1 MKYVKSWLAITLLS
15 VLVLSSSSLFSQSQ
29 QTQTNSNSPQT
40 TSSTTQKPSS
50 GTQQNADQ
58 NATKTHTYKN
68 SSGQLV
74 QSPTKSS
81 SVPAGATAQCRDGSY
96 SFSQN
101 HRGTCSHH
109 GGVAKW
115 LK

>member
-1 MKYVKSWLAITLLS
+1 MKYVKRWLAIALLS
-15 VLVLSSSSLFSQSQ
+15 LLVLSSRNLFSQSQ
-29 QTQTNSNSPQT
+29 QTQTDSSSQQT
-40 TSSTTQKPSS
+40 SSSTTQKPSS
-50 GTQQNADQ
+50 GTQHNADQ
-58 NATKTHTYKN
+58 NTPKTHTYKN
-68 SSGQLV
+68 SSGQRV
-74 QSPTKSS
+74 QSPIKSS